1 MKPRLFLLAGLSLM
15 ALAEPASAQDERR
28 LRNDPTYSTHNYK
41 HANKAAAA
49 RRWSENKGVA
59 VQQPAPAETVL
70 ADYKKQ
76 VPGQRPA
83 GGITVDHTPLTD
95 VADRNYKI
103 QRVNR
108 PVNINSEAPASGIAT
123 KRTSRKDTTA
133 TTGGN

>member
-1 MKPRLFLLAGLSLM
+1 MKTNLFLLAGLCLM
-15 ALAEPASAQDERR
+15 ALVEPTSAQDERR

-49 RRWSENKGVA
+49 RRWADNKGVA
-59 VQQPAPAETVL
+59 VQQPAPAETRL

-83 GGITVDHTPLTD
+83 GGVTLDHTPSTD
-95 VADRNYKI
+95 LADRNYKI

-108 PVNINSEAPASGIAT
+108 SQDSNADLPASGVAT
-123 KRTSRKDTTA
+123 KRSRKDTTS